1 MPYKKAKNS
10 DFSTQI
16 DIILGGDSKE
26 SCIVLWACGQGC
38 DNGGNDKGHTM
49 LTISNNVHLPDAE
62 IELTYIRAQGAG
74 GQNVNKVS
82 SAVHLRFDIPAS
94 SLPEFY
100 KERLLA
106 LRDSRITGDGVLI
119 IKAQQYRTQEQNR
132 ADALARLGELIIAAG
147 KTEKKRRPTKP
158 TLGSKTRRLEGKARR
173 STVKAGRGK
182 VDF

>member
-1 MPYKKAKNS
+1 
-10 DFSTQI
+10 
-16 DIILGGDSKE
+16 
-26 SCIVLWACGQGC
+26 
-38 DNGGNDKGHTM
+38 M
-49 LTISNNVHLPDAE
+49 LIISNNVHLPDAE

-100 KERLLA
+100 KERLLV

-119 IKAQQYRTQEQNR
+119 IKGQQYRTQEQNR
-132 ADALARLGELIIAAG
+132 ADALARLAELIITAG

-182 VDF
+182 VEF